1 MTPMKKFA
9 FWLQGLALSI
19 ALLCIATESHSAEH
33 QHQKP
38 MTGQLGSS
46 AAFDRDG
53 ALWLVGKETSGLEE
67 FLVLRKSLNQGK
79 DWSELARL
87 AGDKVVA
94 SGDER
99 PRIAFG
105 PAGEVYVT
113 YSRPLAKP
121 YTSEVRFIRSDDGGR
136 HFSEPLT
143 VHQDRQV
150 ITHGFAAMVVDAEG
164 AIYVSWI
171 DKRDLQAARDRG
183 AAYSGAAQYYAVSQ
197 DGGKSFAGDYKIADN
212 TCECCRSAV
221 ALDQQGRPALMWRH
235 VFAPNVRDH
244 AIVALSRDGKL
255 APPTRASFDNW
266 AIDAC
271 PHQGP
276 SMAFGQD
283 GRRHQTWFTGDGLF
297 YAGQRADGTLD
308 TPMRLGGEQSSHA
321 DVAVSGNQVEIV
333 WKEFDGATTSIAGL
347 RSTDGGA
354 TWQPRVWASTFGAS
368 DQPRLASDRG
378 RIYLIWRTALENVV
392 TIALPAPARPSVA
405 AFGADGMQ
413 RIAASHAG
421 KPYVVLV
428 WSLDCVYCHASIK
441 NLAASGMGVVTVAVE
456 SAGDGAAREAIVD
469 ATSALGANAE
479 RWAFGDL
486 PAEQLRFR
494 IDPKWR
500 GELPRSYWFDAAGHQ
515 VAVHSGLIKPEMIAQ
530 YR

>member
-1 MTPMKKFA
+1 
-9 FWLQGLALSI
+9 
-19 ALLCIATESHSAEH
+19 
-33 QHQKP
+33 
-38 MTGQLGSS
+38 
-46 AAFDRDG
+46 
-53 ALWLVGKETSGLEE
+53 
-67 FLVLRKSLNQGK
+67 
-79 DWSELARL
+79 
-87 AGDKVVA
+87 
-94 SGDER
+94 
-99 PRIAFG
+99 
-105 PAGEVYVT
+105 
-113 YSRPLAKP
+113 
-121 YTSEVRFIRSDDGGR
+121 
-136 HFSEPLT
+136 
-143 VHQDRQV
+143 
-150 ITHGFAAMVVDAEG
+150 
-164 AIYVSWI
+164 
-171 DKRDLQAARDRG
+171 
-183 AAYSGAAQYYAVSQ
+183 
-197 DGGKSFAGDYKIADN
+197 
-212 TCECCRSAV
+212 
-221 ALDQQGRPALMWRH
+221 
-235 VFAPNVRDH
+235 
-244 AIVALSRDGKL
+244 
-255 APPTRASFDNW
+255 
-266 AIDAC
+266 
-271 PHQGP
+271 
-276 SMAFGQD
+276 
-283 GRRHQTWFTGDGLF
+283 
-297 YAGQRADGTLD
+297 
-308 TPMRLGGEQSSHA
+308 
-321 DVAVSGNQVEIV
+321 
-333 WKEFDGATTSIAGL
+333 
-347 RSTDGGA
+347 
-354 TWQPRVWASTFGAS
+354 VWASTFGAS